1 MKNTNSRQLARTWPY
16 TRYKSF
22 EASLRKAAEQ
32 WFSERGCETHHRM
45 GYCLARHD
53 LWPMNLICEDVAD
66 YIRQEQ
72 ERHLGEDSFPLHK
85 YLHHGLSSQAMA
97 FNLIGPLI
105 VRNDLG
111 PLKIAIERLGID
123 WPGGDVAAVFEHDD
137 RSVFNED
144 NGQPTSID
152 IILSGTCNSLF
163 IEAKL
168 VEREFGGCS
177 VFAGGDCEGR
187 NPYPDRLGE
196 CYLHHIGRKYWQ
208 RLDGLGFL
216 EATLVNGAIC
226 PFANYYQ
233 FFREAMFAF
242 AKQGSFILLHDARN
256 PAFLRSTDD
265 GMANGGLWPFLYEA
279 IPQNLRHRVGRLTIQ
294 MVVEAIQESGGHE
307 DWIGDFKKKYGLH

>member
-1 MKNTNSRQLARTWPY
+1 
-16 TRYKSF
+16 
-22 EASLRKAAEQ
+22 
-32 WFSERGCETHHRM
+32 M

-53 LWPMNLICEDVAD
+53 LWPMNLICDDVAD

-72 ERHLGEDSFPLHK
+72 ERHLGEDSFPLQK

-177 VFAGGDCEGR
+177 VLPVVIARVGIRIQTGLANVTCTISAGNIGSAWMGLAFR
-187 NPYPDRLGE
+187 RRLLLMGPYVRLQTTTNFSVRRCLPLPSKGPSYCCTMQE
-196 CYLHHIGRKYWQ
+196 T
-208 RLDGLGFL
+208 RLF
-216 EATLVNGAIC
+216 EVNG
-226 PFANYYQ
+226 
-233 FFREAMFAF
+233 
-242 AKQGSFILLHDARN
+242 
-256 PAFLRSTDD
+256 
-265 GMANGGLWPFLYEA
+265 
-279 IPQNLRHRVGRLTIQ
+279 
-294 MVVEAIQESGGHE
+294 
-307 DWIGDFKKKYGLH
+307 

>member
-1 MKNTNSRQLARTWPY
+1 
-16 TRYKSF
+16 
-22 EASLRKAAEQ
+22 
-32 WFSERGCETHHRM
+32 
-45 GYCLARHD
+45 
-53 LWPMNLICEDVAD
+53 
-66 YIRQEQ
+66 
-72 ERHLGEDSFPLHK
+72 
-85 YLHHGLSSQAMA
+85 MA

-242 AKQGSFILLHDARN
+242 AKQGTFILLHDARN

-265 GMANGGLWPFLYEA
+265 GMAHGGLWPFLYEA

-307 DWIGDFKKKYGLH
+307 DWPHYDLLSLRHVCAIR

>member
-1 MKNTNSRQLARTWPY
+1 MLFTTP
-16 TRYKSF
+16 
-22 EASLRKAAEQ
+22 
-32 WFSERGCETHHRM
+32 
-45 GYCLARHD
+45 
-53 LWPMNLICEDVAD
+53 
-66 YIRQEQ
+66 
-72 ERHLGEDSFPLHK
+72 
-85 YLHHGLSSQAMA
+85 
-97 FNLIGPLI
+97 
-105 VRNDLG
+105 
-111 PLKIAIERLGID
+111 
-123 WPGGDVAAVFEHDD
+123 
-137 RSVFNED
+137 SVFNED

-152 IILSGTCNSLF
+152 IILSGICNSLF

-208 RLDGLGFL
+208 RLDELGFS
-216 EATLVNGAIC
+216 ETNFVNGAIC

-242 AKQGSFILLHDARN
+242 AKQGTFILLHDARN

-265 GMANGGLWPFLYEA
+265 GMAHGGLWPFLYEA

-307 DWIGDFKKKYGLH
+307 DWIGDFKKKYGL

>member
-1 MKNTNSRQLARTWPY
+1 
-16 TRYKSF
+16 
-22 EASLRKAAEQ
+22 
-32 WFSERGCETHHRM
+32 
-45 GYCLARHD
+45 
-53 LWPMNLICEDVAD
+53 MNLICEDVAD

-97 FNLIGPLI
+97 FNLIGPLV
-105 VRNDLG
+105 VRNDLE
-111 PLKIAIERLGID
+111 PLKIAIERLGVE
-123 WPGGDVAAVFEHDD
+123 WPGGDVEAVFEHDD

-152 IILSGTCNSLF
+152 IILSGSCNSLF

-208 RLDGLGFL
+208 RLEELGFS
-216 EATLVNGAIC
+216 EAALANGEIC

-242 AKQGSFILLHDARN
+242 AKQGTFILLHDARN

-265 GMANGGLWPFLYEA
+265 GMAHGGLWPFLYEA

-294 MVVEAIQESGGHE
+294 MIVGAIQESGGHE
-307 DWIGDFKKKYGLH
+307 DWIGDFKKKYGLQ

>member
-1 MKNTNSRQLARTWPY
+1 MKIPNSRQMAKTWPY

-32 WFSERGCETHHRM
+32 WFRERGHETHPKM

-53 LWPMNLICEDVAD
+53 LWAKNLICEDVAD
-66 YIRQEQ
+66 YIRREQ
-72 ERHLGEDSFPLHK
+72 EKHLGEDSFPLHK

-105 VRNDLG
+105 VRNDLA
-111 PLKIAIERLGID
+111 PLKIAIEKLGVP
-123 WPGGDVAAVFEHDD
+123 WPEGKVEAVFEHDD

-152 IILSGTCNSLF
+152 IILSGSCNSLF
-163 IEAKL
+163 IEAKM

-177 VFAGGDCEGR
+177 VFTGGDCEGR
-187 NPYPDRLGE
+187 NPYPERLGE

-208 RLDGLGFL
+208 RLDELGFS
-216 EATLVNGAIC
+216 EAALVKGAIC

-233 FFREAMFAF
+233 FFREVTFAF
-242 AKQGSFILLHDARN
+242 AKRGIFILLHDSRN
-256 PAFLRSTDD
+256 PAFLRSADD
-265 GMANGGLWPFLYEA
+265 RNNQGGLWPFLYEA

-307 DWIGDFKKKYGLH
+307 DWIEDFKNKYGLQ